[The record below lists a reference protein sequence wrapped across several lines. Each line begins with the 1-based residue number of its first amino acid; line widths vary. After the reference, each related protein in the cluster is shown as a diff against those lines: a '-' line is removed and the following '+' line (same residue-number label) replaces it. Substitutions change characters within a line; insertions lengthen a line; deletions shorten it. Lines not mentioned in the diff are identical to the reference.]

1 MLHTSIHTQLLLL
14 NLLNLQIQNQTITP
28 HPHDTVTLSPYYI
41 TTDTQYFTFNITQA
55 FFRNIDFSMFA
66 LTSEHQ

>member
-41 TTDTQYFTFNITQA
+41 TTDTQYFTFITQA